1 MAVEYSR
8 IIPVM
13 KIRFVVIFLDAIN
26 PAFSREKI
34 PDFSDWWGV

>member
-13 KIRFVVIFLDAIN
+13 KIRFAAIFLDAID
-26 PAFSREKI
+26 PAFSMEKF
-34 PDFSDWWGV
+34 PDFSYK